1 MPQVP
6 ARIADNTRE
15 PLAVTGSTSAMMRTA
30 AADQMP
36 ALEPMAPD
44 LAGRVTAFARA
55 CKAAARSVS
64 LYPGEHPAV
73 ASALAAVTA
82 AAEAA
87 TAGRALSL
95 AILPDGLT
103 VEGRGLARPDTKV
116 ADFAALLHQH
126 QVGQLTLMPQTDA
139 DTWRR
144 FLALLALPPDQARLR
159 GGLGTLWAS
168 EGESRIEVRILD
180 YGELLR
186 SRLRGDAA
194 SWDAIVAKCLEGNS
208 VSLDQGLIEMLFGVL
223 QDPQSIVNLMRS
235 LESRLPPGTTSGHGA
250 TIMAGLLR
258 AVAEFVAATTPDETE
273 GAMTALA
280 AGTTLLPLDTL
291 GTLVE
296 GPRGG
301 FSPPLGRFVQNLLGH
316 ASDGSIAQFIA
327 TEVRG
332 GRGASPRLAEAF
344 CGLAPDP
351 HRRSAILAMA
361 RSSIEEQG
369 ASSDPALA
377 QAWQQSESL
386 LLAYSDKAFVSDE
399 YNVELGRLTE
409 RAVDLD
415 KDHTDSG
422 EVIGAWRG
430 TVDDESLRL
439 LDADLIADLMNLQQ
453 DLTLWRD
460 LAGLVLERVS
470 MLLVVGDFPAAAL
483 LAEALR
489 SQSERHREPE
499 IRVEAAETLHNFLTP
514 STMRHVASHL
524 DTSDA
529 RVVEAARRFCVAL
542 GTIAIRPLAE
552 VLSREERNR
561 PRRHLIDVLTGFGAA
576 GREAVESLRQ
586 SPNAAVRRTAVL
598 LLREFG
604 GQDALPE
611 LESLLDDDEPHVQR
625 EATRAIATL
634 GTDAAYD
641 TLIRALERGTE
652 RARTSILGVLWTLP
666 HEDAEQVL
674 THLAVNAPCRGTM
687 WDVHG
692 RAVERLGT
700 VGGRAGVDALSAVLE
715 RRSLRSPLR
724 MRSLHRLAID
734 ALASIGS
741 AEAIGVIHTAAAS
754 GTRAVRAA
762 ARARLDALAARHS
775 REERPA

>member
-1 MPQVP
+1 
-6 ARIADNTRE
+6 
-15 PLAVTGSTSAMMRTA
+15 MMRPA
-30 AADQMP
+30 AAAENP

-55 CKAAARSVS
+55 CKAAARSVA

-73 ASALAAVTA
+73 AAALAAVTS

-87 TAGRALSL
+87 TAGRHLPL
-95 AILPDGLT
+95 AVRPDALT
-103 VEGRGLARPDTKV
+103 VEGRALARPDATV

-126 QVGQLTLMPQTDA
+126 QVGQLTLLPQTDA
-139 DTWRR
+139 GTWRR
-144 FLALLALPPDQARLR
+144 FLALLALPPDQARVR
-159 GGLGTLWAS
+159 GGIGSLWAS
-168 EGESRIEVRILD
+168 EGESRIEIRSLD

-186 SRLRGDAA
+186 SRLHGDEVT
-194 SWDAIVAKCLEGNS
+194 WDAIIARCLEGS
-208 VSLDQGLIEMLFGVL
+208 AFSLDQGLVEMLFGVL
-223 QDPQSIVNLMRS
+223 QDPESILAVMRA
-235 LESRLPPGTTSGHGA
+235 LESRLPPGTTAGQGA
-250 TIMAGLLR
+250 AVMAGLLQ
-258 AVAEFVAATTPDETE
+258 AVAEFVAATTPDE
-273 GAMTALA
+273 ADNVMAALA
-280 AGTTLLPLDTL
+280 EAATRLPLDTL
-291 GTLVE
+291 GTMVE

-301 FSPPLGRFVQNLLGH
+301 FSPNLGQFIQNLLRR
-316 ASDGSIAQFIA
+316 ATDGSIANFIA
-327 TEVRG
+327 SEVRG
-332 GRGASPRLAEAF
+332 GHGSSPRLADAF
-344 CGLAPDP
+344 CGLAPEP
-351 HRRSAILAMA
+351 HRRSAILALA
-361 RSSIEEQG
+361 RNSIEEKG
-369 ASSDPALA
+369 ASSDPALV
-377 QAWQQSESL
+377 QAWQQTEGL

-399 YNVELGRLTE
+399 YNVELGHLIG

-415 KDHTDSG
+415 RDHTDPV
-422 EVIGAWRG
+422 EVMAAWRG
-430 TVDDESLRL
+430 TVGDESLRL
-439 LDADLIADLMNLQQ
+439 LDAALIADLMNLQR

-489 SQSERHREPE
+489 GQSESHCEPE
-499 IRVEAAETLHNFLTP
+499 IRGEAAETLHNFLTP

-524 DTSDA
+524 DTSDR
-529 RVVEAARRFCVAL
+529 RVVEAARRFCLAL

-561 PRRHLIDVLTGFGAA
+561 PRRHLIDVLTSFGAS

-604 GQDALPE
+604 GQEALPE
-611 LESLLDDDEPHVQR
+611 LESLLDDAEPHVQR

-634 GTDAAYD
+634 GIDSAYD
-641 TLIRALERGTE
+641 TLVRALERGTE

-674 THLAVNAPCRGTM
+674 SHLAVHAPCRATM
-687 WDVHG
+687 WAVHE
-692 RAVERLGT
+692 RVVERLGT
-700 VGGRAGVDALSAVLE
+700 VGGRTSVDALSAVLQ
-715 RRSLRSPLR
+715 RRSVWSPFR
-724 MRSLHRLAID
+724 MRSLRRLAID
-734 ALASIGS
+734 ALAKIGS
-741 AEAIGVIHTAAAS
+741 PEAIGVIQSSAAS

-762 ARARLDALAARHS
+762 ARASLEALAARQP